1 MQLANNRDIN
11 DSLQKTLNT
20 KNLFDL
26 YLSFWTKEKRDEFR
40 AKFSVVG
47 ENPKKFVA
55 FPEFPTTYFVPQKEP
70 YAVSVPCKLI
80 ESCPDY
86 NRTDSIDSN
95 SCTKNLE
102 KYGNRFVCEA
112 ADEDGNP
119 ITLWYD
125 SKRGV
130 FRTTRGNHR
139 TIMKLL
145 VDGQDATIE
154 AYIKVHDVNATDD
167 EMFMKEA
174 TSFDSDNQQ
183 KGQTKGSLF
192 KGKLFNA
199 LSNPDAPQWPVE
211 MYEYLDSL
219 PIPIGIAGTNKRAL
233 KLQVD
238 GFSAIN
244 KKMIEIQDKAN
255 LVDEYEKL
263 SVVLN
268 TLVTYAVPVNRK
280 SGRKDGTIKADC
292 IEHFI
297 LFRDKFS
304 KVINQVDRA
313 NKIDSFPEFINY
325 IFNQRDALTGGLL
338 PDLTMQTLT
347 QNSSQIRNFSFYV
360 ANICTLY
367 NEFVKVKKLKK
378 GDLNKDTH
386 DSMVISTGL
395 LAWKEF
401 KDEIPF
407 GFQKAV
413 EGQLS
418 DIYSNR

>member
-1 MQLANNRDIN
+1 MLAKPERDIN
-11 DSLQKTLNT
+11 ESLQKTLKT
-20 KNLFDL
+20 KSL
-26 YLSFWTKEKRDEFR
+26 YDMYLDFWSKEKRDEFR
-40 AKFSVVG
+40 AKFSVDG
-47 ENPKKFVA
+47 ENPEKFET
-55 FPEFPTTYFVPQKEP
+55 FPENPKTYFVPRKEP
-70 YAVSVPCKLI
+70 YAVSIPCKLI

-86 NRTDSIDSN
+86 NRTNQIDFH
-95 SCTKNLE
+95 SCVKNLE
-102 KYGNRFVCEA
+102 KYGNKFICEA

-119 ITLWYD
+119 IQIWYD
-125 SKRGV
+125 SRRGV

-145 VDGQDATIE
+145 ASGKDATIE
-154 AYIKVHDVNATDD
+154 AYVKVHDVNATDD
-167 EMFMKEA
+167 EMFMREA

-199 LSNPDAPQWPVE
+199 ITNPDAPQWPVE
-211 MYEYLDSL
+211 LYEYLDSL
-219 PIPIGIAGTNKRAL
+219 PTPIGIAETNKNAHI
-233 KLQVD
+233 QID

-244 KKMIEIQDKAN
+244 KKMIEVSDDTN
-255 LVDEYEKL
+255 LVDKYEEL

-268 TLVTYAVPVNRK
+268 TLVDYAIPVNK
-280 SGRKDGTIKADC
+280 KTGIKDGTLKADC
-292 IEHFI
+292 IEHFMM
-297 LFRDKFS
+297 LRAKFS
-304 KVINQVDRA
+304 KVIGQVDKA
-313 NKIDSFPEFINY
+313 NNIDSFPQFVNY
-325 IFNQRDALTGGLL
+325 IFNQREILTGGLL
-338 PDLTMQTLT
+338 DNLTMQTLT
-347 QNSSQIRNFSFYV
+347 QNSSQIRNFGWYV

-378 GDLNKDTH
+378 GDQNKDIH

-395 LAWKEF
+395 VSWKNF

-407 GFQKAV
+407 SFQKAV